1 MVPMCEVAMSL
12 ENIEGEEGLFEIK
25 KVKIWCEI
33 ILLESGYISKDV
45 KNNKYKLIERKYKK
59 NEKRRNKKSNTSR
72 R

>member
-1 MVPMCEVAMSL
+1 MSL
-12 ENIEGEEGLFEIK
+12 ENIEGEEGVFEVK

-33 ILLESGYISKDV
+33 ILLESGYISKDI

>member
-12 ENIEGEEGLFEIK
+12 ENIEGEEGLFEVK

-45 KNNKYKLIERKYKK
+45 KNNKYKLIERKL
-59 NEKRRNKKSNTSR
+59 
-72 R
+72 

>member
-1 MVPMCEVAMSL
+1 MSL
-12 ENIEGEEGLFEIK
+12 ENIEGEEQLFEVK

-33 ILLESGYISKDV
+33 ILLERGYISKDV